1 MIEMKFFLLAP
12 LAILTL
18 FSSSCRRE
26 EQSSMHKRSSNEVS
40 IRLEAEPDRLNPLLS
55 TISYSRQVF
64 DPLHLY
70 LMNYDPTTLV
80 LVPQLLKE
88 TPKIELIKNGVFEGG
103 TKYSFEIREEAVW
116 DDGKPVT
123 AADYEATLK
132 LIFNPFLPTLGYRTF
147 LENIQSFDIDKM
159 NPKKFTIILNDTY
172 FAGLESLTNV
182 VPVLPKH
189 IFDADNSL
197 DTVSLL
203 KLISDPSPENQLK
216 NYPFIKDF
224 ADYYLGEFF
233 SRNPEGVNGAGPY
246 KLVSWKSGQEILLE
260 KKQAWWGDKL
270 ATDNAAFQAF
280 PDKLIFKIIPDP
292 VSALAA
298 LKNEEIDVMQ
308 NIAPEDFLVLT
319 SDSTTKAHFSF
330 YTPSSLSSYYI
341 SLNTRLPILSDKK
354 VRRAF
359 AHAIDVDELIKNVF
373 IGFGTRCATPLH
385 PSSAEY
391 NADLKPITFS
401 IEKAKKL
408 LAEAGWSDTDK
419 DGILDKKLGGKKTA
433 LRVKYLANASKASSM
448 TLAELIKSNA
458 RKAGIDVVIDAKDAN
473 TLLDKLR
480 SREFEMISAGRS
492 ITPQWSPS
500 QNWRTDADNRSGFGN
515 EKTDQWIDALER
527 EPNQSKRWVI
537 SKKLQAEIYEEQP
550 EIMLFC
556 PQERLVIHKRFEA
569 VSTAVWPGFHPVAFK
584 LIKD

>member
-1 MIEMKFFLLAP
+1 MKFFLLAP

-246 KLVSWKSGQEILLE
+246 KLVSWQSGQEILLE

-280 PDKLIFKIIPDP
+280 PDKLLFKIIPDP

-308 NIAPEDFLVLT
+308 NIAPEDFLDLT

-419 DGILDKKLGGKKTA
+419 DGILDKKIGGKKTA
-433 LRVKYLANASKASSM
+433 LSVKYLANASKASSM

>member
-1 MIEMKFFLLAP
+1 MKFFLLAP

-246 KLVSWKSGQEILLE
+246 KLVSWQSGQEILLE

-280 PDKLIFKIIPDP
+280 PDKLLFKIIPDP

-308 NIAPEDFLVLT
+308 NIAPEDFLDLT

>member
-1 MIEMKFFLLAP
+1 MKFFLLAP

-246 KLVSWKSGQEILLE
+246 KLVSWQSGQEILLE
-260 KKQAWWGDKL
+260 KKKAWWGDKL

-280 PDKLIFKIIPDP
+280 PDKLLFKIIPDP

-433 LRVKYLANASKASSM
+433 LSVKYLANASKASSM

>member
-1 MIEMKFFLLAP
+1 MKFFLLAP

-147 LENIQSFDIDKM
+147 LENIQSFDIDKI

-246 KLVSWKSGQEILLE
+246 KLVSWLSGQEILLE

-280 PDKLIFKIIPDP
+280 PDKLLFKIIPDP

-308 NIAPEDFLVLT
+308 NIAPEDFLDLT

-419 DGILDKKLGGKKTA
+419 DGILDKKIGGKKTA
-433 LRVKYLANASKASSM
+433 LSVKYLANASKASSM

-515 EKTDQWIDALER
+515 EKTDEWIDALER

>member
-1 MIEMKFFLLAP
+1 MKFFLLAP

-147 LENIQSFDIDKM
+147 LENIQSFDIDKT

-246 KLVSWKSGQEILLE
+246 KLVSWQSGQEILLE

-280 PDKLIFKIIPDP
+280 PDKLLFKIIPDP

-433 LRVKYLANASKASSM
+433 LSVKYLANASKASSM

-569 VSTAVWPGFHPVAFK
+569 VSTAVWPGFYPVAFK

>member
-246 KLVSWKSGQEILLE
+246 KLVSWLSGQEILLE

-280 PDKLIFKIIPDP
+280 PDKLLFKIIPDP

-308 NIAPEDFLVLT
+308 NIAPEDFLDLT

-419 DGILDKKLGGKKTA
+419 DGILDKKIGGKKTA
-433 LRVKYLANASKASSM
+433 LSVKYLANASKASSM

-515 EKTDQWIDALER
+515 EKTDEWIDALER
-527 EPNQSKRWVI
+527 EPSQSKRWVI

>member
-116 DDGKPVT
+116 DDGKPVM

-246 KLVSWKSGQEILLE
+246 KLVSWLSGQEILLE

-280 PDKLIFKIIPDP
+280 PDKLLFKIIPDP

-308 NIAPEDFLVLT
+308 NIAPEDFLDLT

-419 DGILDKKLGGKKTA
+419 DGILDKKIGGKKTA
-433 LRVKYLANASKASSM
+433 LSVKYLANASKASSM

-515 EKTDQWIDALER
+515 EKTDEWIDALER

>member
-246 KLVSWKSGQEILLE
+246 KLVSWLSGQEILLE

-280 PDKLIFKIIPDP
+280 PDKLLFKIIPDP

-308 NIAPEDFLVLT
+308 NIAPEDFLDLT

-419 DGILDKKLGGKKTA
+419 DGILDKKIGGKKTA
-433 LRVKYLANASKASSM
+433 LSVKYLANASKASSM

-480 SREFEMISAGRS
+480 SRDFEMISAGRS

-515 EKTDQWIDALER
+515 EKTDEWIDALER

>member
-246 KLVSWKSGQEILLE
+246 KLVSWQSGQEILLE

-280 PDKLIFKIIPDP
+280 PDKLLFKIIPDP

-308 NIAPEDFLVLT
+308 NIAPEDFLDLT

-433 LRVKYLANASKASSM
+433 LSVKYLANASKASSM

>member
-1 MIEMKFFLLAP
+1 MKFFLLAP

>member
-1 MIEMKFFLLAP
+1 MKFFLLAP

-203 KLISDPSPENQLK
+203 KLISDPSPENQLI

-246 KLVSWKSGQEILLE
+246 KLVSWQSGQEILLE

-280 PDKLIFKIIPDP
+280 PDKLLFKIIPDP

-433 LRVKYLANASKASSM
+433 LSVKYLANASKASSM

>member
-1 MIEMKFFLLAP
+1 MKFFLLAP

-246 KLVSWKSGQEILLE
+246 KLVSWQSGQEILLE

-280 PDKLIFKIIPDP
+280 PDKLLFKIIPDP

>member
-147 LENIQSFDIDKM
+147 LENIQSFDIDKT

-246 KLVSWKSGQEILLE
+246 KLVSWQSGQEILLE

-280 PDKLIFKIIPDP
+280 PDKLLFKIIPDP

>member
-1 MIEMKFFLLAP
+1 MKFFLLAP

-246 KLVSWKSGQEILLE
+246 KLVSWQSGQEILLE

-280 PDKLIFKIIPDP
+280 PDKLLFKIIPDP

-391 NADLKPITFS
+391 NADLKPISFS

-433 LRVKYLANASKASSM
+433 LSVKYLANASKASSM

>member
-1 MIEMKFFLLAP
+1 MKFFLLAP

-246 KLVSWKSGQEILLE
+246 KLVSWLSGQEILLE

-280 PDKLIFKIIPDP
+280 PDKLLFKIIPDP

-308 NIAPEDFLVLT
+308 NIAPEDFLDLT

-419 DGILDKKLGGKKTA
+419 DGILDKIIGGKKTA
-433 LRVKYLANASKASSM
+433 LSVKYLANASKASSM

-515 EKTDQWIDALER
+515 EKTDEWIDALER

>member
-246 KLVSWKSGQEILLE
+246 KLVSWLSGQEILLE

-280 PDKLIFKIIPDP
+280 PDKLLFKIIPDP

-308 NIAPEDFLVLT
+308 NIAPEDFLDLT

-341 SLNTRLPILSDKK
+341 SLNTRLPILSDKT

-419 DGILDKKLGGKKTA
+419 DGILDKIIGGKKTA
-433 LRVKYLANASKASSM
+433 LSVKYLANASKASSM

-515 EKTDQWIDALER
+515 EKTDEWIDALER

>member
-1 MIEMKFFLLAP
+1 MKFFLLAP

-147 LENIQSFDIDKM
+147 LENIQSFDIDKT

-246 KLVSWKSGQEILLE
+246 KLVSWQSGQEILLE
-260 KKQAWWGDKL
+260 KKKAWWGDKL

-280 PDKLIFKIIPDP
+280 PDKLLFKIIPDP

>member
-1 MIEMKFFLLAP
+1 MKFFLLAP
-12 LAILTL
+12 LAILTI

-26 EQSSMHKRSSNEVS
+26 EQASMHKRSSNEVS

-103 TKYSFEIREEAVW
+103 SKYSFEIREEAVW

-132 LIFNPFLPTLGYRTF
+132 LVFNPFLPTLGYRTF

-172 FAGLESLTNV
+172 FAGLEALTNV

-189 IFDADNSL
+189 IFDADKSL

-246 KLVSWKSGQEILLE
+246 KLVSWQAGQEILLE

-280 PDKLIFKIIPDP
+280 PDKLLFKIIPDP

-308 NIAPEDFLVLT
+308 NIAPEDFLDLT

-341 SLNTRLPILSDKK
+341 SLNTRLPVLSDKK

-401 IEKAKKL
+401 IDQAKKL

-433 LRVKYLANASKASSM
+433 LSVKYLANASKASSM

-550 EIMLFC
+550 EIMLFS

>member
-1 MIEMKFFLLAP
+1 MKFFLLAP

-147 LENIQSFDIDKM
+147 LENIQSFDIDKI

-246 KLVSWKSGQEILLE
+246 KLVSWLSGQEILLE

-280 PDKLIFKIIPDP
+280 PDKLLFKIIPDP

-308 NIAPEDFLVLT
+308 NIAPEDFLGLT

-419 DGILDKKLGGKKTA
+419 DGILDKKIGGKKTA
-433 LRVKYLANASKASSM
+433 LSVKYLANASKASSM

-515 EKTDQWIDALER
+515 EKTDEWIDALER

-584 LIKD
+584 LIQD

>member
-1 MIEMKFFLLAP
+1 MKFFLLAP

-147 LENIQSFDIDKM
+147 LENIQSFDIDKT

-246 KLVSWKSGQEILLE
+246 KLVSWQSGQEILLE

-280 PDKLIFKIIPDP
+280 PDKLLFKIIPDP

-433 LRVKYLANASKASSM
+433 LSVKYLANASKASSM

-458 RKAGIDVVIDAKDAN
+458 RKAGIDIVIDAKDAN

>member
-1 MIEMKFFLLAP
+1 
-12 LAILTL
+12 
-18 FSSSCRRE
+18 
-26 EQSSMHKRSSNEVS
+26 
-40 IRLEAEPDRLNPLLS
+40 
-55 TISYSRQVF
+55 
-64 DPLHLY
+64 
-70 LMNYDPTTLV
+70 MNYDPTTLV

-246 KLVSWKSGQEILLE
+246 KLVSWQSGQEILLE

-280 PDKLIFKIIPDP
+280 PDKLLFKIIPDP

-308 NIAPEDFLVLT
+308 NIAPEDFLDLT
-319 SDSTTKAHFSF
+319 SDSTTKTHFSF

-433 LRVKYLANASKASSM
+433 LSVKYLANAGKASSM

>member
-216 NYPFIKDF
+216 NYPFIKNF

-246 KLVSWKSGQEILLE
+246 KLVSWLSGQEILLE

-280 PDKLIFKIIPDP
+280 PDKLLFKIIPDP

-308 NIAPEDFLVLT
+308 NIAPEDFLGLT

-419 DGILDKKLGGKKTA
+419 DGILDKKIGGKKTA
-433 LRVKYLANASKASSM
+433 LSVKYLANASKASSM

-515 EKTDQWIDALER
+515 EKTDEWIDALER

>member
-26 EQSSMHKRSSNEVS
+26 EQSSMHKRSFNEVS

-116 DDGKPVT
+116 DDGKPVM

-246 KLVSWKSGQEILLE
+246 KLVSWLSGQEILLE

-280 PDKLIFKIIPDP
+280 PDKLLFKIIPDP

-308 NIAPEDFLVLT
+308 NIAPEDFLDLT

-419 DGILDKKLGGKKTA
+419 DGILDKKIGGKKTA

-515 EKTDQWIDALER
+515 EKTDEWIDALER

>member
-12 LAILTL
+12 LAILIL
-18 FSSSCRRE
+18 FSSSCGRE

-88 TPKIELIKNGVFEGG
+88 TPKIELIKNGVYEGG

-116 DDGKPVT
+116 DDGKPIT

-246 KLVSWKSGQEILLE
+246 KLVSWQSGQEILLE

-280 PDKLIFKIIPDP
+280 PDRLLFKIIPDP

-308 NIAPEDFLVLT
+308 NIAPEDFLALT

-359 AHAIDVDELIKNVF
+359 AHAIDVDELIQNVF

-401 IEKAKKL
+401 IEQAKKL

-419 DGILDKKLGGKKTA
+419 DGILDKKIGGKKTA
-433 LRVKYLANASKASSM
+433 LSVKYLANASKASSM

-480 SREFEMISAGRS
+480 SRDFEMISAGRS

-515 EKTDQWIDALER
+515 EKTDEWIDALER

-569 VSTAVWPGFHPVAFK
+569 VSTAVWPGFYPVAFK

>member
-147 LENIQSFDIDKM
+147 LENIQSFDIDKT

-246 KLVSWKSGQEILLE
+246 KLVSWQSGQEILLE

-280 PDKLIFKIIPDP
+280 PDKLLFKIIPDP

-433 LRVKYLANASKASSM
+433 LSVKYLANASKASSM

>member
-1 MIEMKFFLLAP
+1 MKFFLLAP

-246 KLVSWKSGQEILLE
+246 KLVSWQSGQEILLE

-280 PDKLIFKIIPDP
+280 PDKLLFKIIPDP

-308 NIAPEDFLVLT
+308 NIAPEDFLDLT

-500 QNWRTDADNRSGFGN
+500 QNWQTDADNRSGFRN

>member
-1 MIEMKFFLLAP
+1 MKFFLLAP

-147 LENIQSFDIDKM
+147 LENIQSFDIDKT

-233 SRNPEGVNGAGPY
+233 SRHPEGVNGAGPY
-246 KLVSWKSGQEILLE
+246 KLVSWQSGQEILLE

-280 PDKLIFKIIPDP
+280 PDKLLFKIIPDP

-308 NIAPEDFLVLT
+308 NIAPEDFLDLT

-385 PSSAEY
+385 PSSADY

-433 LRVKYLANASKASSM
+433 LSVKYLANASKASSM

>member
-116 DDGKPVT
+116 DDGKPVM

-246 KLVSWKSGQEILLE
+246 KLVSWLSGQEILLE

-280 PDKLIFKIIPDP
+280 PDKLLFKIIPDP

-308 NIAPEDFLVLT
+308 NIAPEDFLDLT

-419 DGILDKKLGGKKTA
+419 DGILDKKIGGKKTA

-515 EKTDQWIDALER
+515 EKTDEWIDALER

>member
-1 MIEMKFFLLAP
+1 MKFFLLAP

-246 KLVSWKSGQEILLE
+246 KLVSWLSGQEILLE

-280 PDKLIFKIIPDP
+280 PDKLLFKIIPDP

-308 NIAPEDFLVLT
+308 NIAPEDFLDLT

-419 DGILDKKLGGKKTA
+419 DGILDKIIGGKKTA
-433 LRVKYLANASKASSM
+433 LSVKYLANASKASSM

-480 SREFEMISAGRS
+480 RREFEMISAGRS

-515 EKTDQWIDALER
+515 EKTDEWIDALER

>member
-1 MIEMKFFLLAP
+1 MKFFLLAP

-26 EQSSMHKRSSNEVS
+26 EQSSMHKKSSNEVS

-246 KLVSWKSGQEILLE
+246 KLVSWQSGQEILLE
-260 KKQAWWGDKL
+260 KKKAWWGDKL

-280 PDKLIFKIIPDP
+280 PDKLLFKIIPDP

-308 NIAPEDFLVLT
+308 NIAPEDFLDLT

-433 LRVKYLANASKASSM
+433 LSVKYLANASKASSM

-515 EKTDQWIDALER
+515 EKTDEWIDALER

>member
-1 MIEMKFFLLAP
+1 MKFFLLAP

-116 DDGKPVT
+116 DDGKPVM

-246 KLVSWKSGQEILLE
+246 KLVSWLSGQEILLE

-280 PDKLIFKIIPDP
+280 PDKLLFKIIPDP

-308 NIAPEDFLVLT
+308 NIAPEDFLDLT

-341 SLNTRLPILSDKK
+341 SLNTRLPILYDKK
-354 VRRAF
+354 VGRAF

-433 LRVKYLANASKASSM
+433 LSVKYLANASKASSM

-515 EKTDQWIDALER
+515 EKTDEWIDALER

>member
-1 MIEMKFFLLAP
+1 MKFFLLAP

-147 LENIQSFDIDKM
+147 LENIQSFDIDKI

-246 KLVSWKSGQEILLE
+246 KLVSWLSGQEILLE

-280 PDKLIFKIIPDP
+280 PDKLLFKIIPDP

-308 NIAPEDFLVLT
+308 NIAPEDFLDLT

-419 DGILDKKLGGKKTA
+419 DGILDKKIGGKKTA
-433 LRVKYLANASKASSM
+433 LSVKYLANASKASSM

-515 EKTDQWIDALER
+515 EKTDEWIDALER

-584 LIKD
+584 LIQD

>member
-1 MIEMKFFLLAP
+1 MKFFLLAP

-280 PDKLIFKIIPDP
+280 PDKLLFKIIPDP

>member
-18 FSSSCRRE
+18 FSSSCGRE

-55 TISYSRQVF
+55 TISYARQVF
-64 DPLHLY
+64 DPLHVY
-70 LMNYDPTTLV
+70 LMSYDPTTLV

-88 TPKIELIKNGVFEGG
+88 TPKIELIKSGVFEGG

-132 LIFNPFLPTLGYRTF
+132 LVFNPFLPTLGYRTF

-189 IFDADNSL
+189 IFDADKSL

-246 KLVSWKSGQEILLE
+246 KLVSWLSGQEILLE

-280 PDKLIFKIIPDP
+280 PDKLLFKIIPDP

-308 NIAPEDFLVLT
+308 NIAPEDFLDLT

-373 IGFGTRCATPLH
+373 SGFGTRCATPLH

-419 DGILDKKLGGKKTA
+419 DGILDKKIGGKKTA
-433 LRVKYLANASKASSM
+433 LSVKYLANASKASSM

-515 EKTDQWIDALER
+515 EKTDEWIDALER

>member
-1 MIEMKFFLLAP
+1 MKFFLLAP

-103 TKYSFEIREEAVW
+103 PKYSFEIREEAVW

-246 KLVSWKSGQEILLE
+246 KLVSWQSGQEILLE

-280 PDKLIFKIIPDP
+280 PDKLLFKIIPDP

-308 NIAPEDFLVLT
+308 NIAPEDFLDLT